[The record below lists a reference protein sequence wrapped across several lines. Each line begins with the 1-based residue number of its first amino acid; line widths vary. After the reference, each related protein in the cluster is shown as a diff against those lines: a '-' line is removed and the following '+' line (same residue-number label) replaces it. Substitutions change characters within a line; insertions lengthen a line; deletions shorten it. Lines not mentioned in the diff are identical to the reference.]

1 MTIDRQLDA
10 YRRGEL
16 TLVELVA
23 ELPPVSDA
31 SPDLIE
37 LVDALEAGRVPP
49 EVITAWSHP
58 GSAHHHATAE
68 THRDRHAHIEPR
80 PPHGREARGSRDR
93 LPPIRASIG
102 LRPDRARRFGPGP
115 LVD

>member
-1 MTIDRQLDA
+1 MTIDRRLDA

-37 LVDALEAGRVPP
+37 LLDALEAGRVPP

-58 GSAHHHATAE
+58 ASAHRHATAE
-68 THRDRHAHIEPR
+68 MHRERHARSEPR
-80 PPHGREARGSRDR
+80 PPYGREARGSLDR
-93 LPPIRASIG
+93 LPRIRASIG
-102 LRPDRARRFGPGP
+102 LGPDRARRFGPGP